1 MLNLTLRQLRAI
13 GAIYRT
19 GKIVT
24 AAKELGLTQPAVS
37 LQLRDAEAAAGVSL
51 FDRTSEGM
59 RPTAAGLAVVE
70 AANAIEERL
79 RVLADEVGAI
89 TGGRRGTLRIGV
101 ISTAKYFAPAM
112 MAAFMREHPQIE
124 MSLLVG
130 NREETINN
138 LRDHKIDVALMGR
151 PPREIAVQSALF
163 GQHPLVMIAPPDHP
177 LAGQRQISKERI
189 AQESFLLREPGSG
202 TRTSLD
208 MFLSDLPGRAEN
220 LGVEMG
226 SNETIK
232 QAVMAGLGI
241 ALISAHTIAQEVQA
255 GRLAVLDVEGLPI
268 RRQWFSVTR
277 ADRSLTPV
285 MTAFEEFLT
294 LQGSRFLPDV
304 VRAAEAI

>member
-1 MLNLTLRQLRAI
+1 MLSLTLRQLRAI
-13 GAIYRT
+13 GAICRT

-79 RVLADEVGAI
+79 RILADEIGAI
-89 TGGRRGTLRIGV
+89 AGGRRGTLRMGV
-101 ISTAKYFAPAM
+101 ISTAKYFAPALI
-112 MAAFMREHPQIE
+112 AAFMREHPQID

-130 NREETINN
+130 NREETINS

-151 PPREIAVQSALF
+151 PPREIPVHSALF

-177 LAGQRQISKERI
+177 LAGQRQVSKERI
-189 AQESFLLREPGSG
+189 ALESFLLREPGSG
-202 TRTSLD
+202 TRTSLN

-241 ALISAHTIAQEVQA
+241 ALISAHTIAQEVET
-255 GRLAVLDVEGLPI
+255 GRLAVLDVVGLPI

-277 ADRSLTPV
+277 ADRSVTPV
-285 MTAFEEFLT
+285 MTAFEQFLT
-294 LQGSRFLPDV
+294 QQGSRFLPEV
-304 VRAAEAI
+304 VRATPG